1 MYYRPPLTHA
11 VSVNLTMG
19 KSIYRTSI
27 YIYLFRYLISNFKAT
42 LLERDSDKG
51 EFVKPVNFAKF
62 LRTLFKKY
70 LFCETTMYCL
80 VDINLGKNLLM
91 PDSLLIHL
99 IQLCQ
104 KYNNKRN
111 AFDSITNSK

>member
-27 YIYLFRYLISNFKAT
+27 YIYLFREYLISNFKAT

-51 EFVKPVNFAKF
+51 VSCEFCKIFKNINFV
-62 LRTLFKKY
+62 KY
-70 LFCETTMYCL
+70 LFRETPIYCL

-91 PDSLLIHL
+91 HDSLLIHL